1 VRRLPARFR
10 VPCAER
16 DLRSPDLRWFDRL
29 FFPLRAPAIP
39 YHRWW
44 SIGLRTVHLIAISI
58 LLGGHAFNAPAA
70 QLRLLLYLAI
80 ATGCLMAGL
89 ESYPNLHF
97 LVEGAGA
104 LLLLKLALLCAIP
117 FVWGYRVPI
126 LLVVVVL
133 AAVGSHMSARLR
145 HYSFLYGG
153 DFHNEKFSG

>member
-1 VRRLPARFR
+1 VRRLPARLR
-10 VPCAER
+10 VPSTER
-16 DLRSPDLRWFDRL
+16 DLRWFDRL
-29 FFPLRAPAIP
+29 FFRLPLHTIP
-39 YHRWW
+39 YRRWW
-44 SIGLRTVHLIAISI
+44 SIGLRTVHLIAIGI

-70 QLRLLLYLAI
+70 QLRPLLYLAI

-117 FVWGYRVPI
+117 FAWGYRVPI

-133 AAVGSHMSARLR
+133 ASVGSHMSARLR

-153 DFHNEKFSG
+153 YVHKGKSSL